1 MRAVWSLRAAGRATG
16 WADERTHL
24 LAWVLSVMTARAHYD
39 AAVLVTNTRG
49 RAVLAGALELP
60 FDEVRTDL
68 DDAPTN
74 VPARLWAIAAQT
86 APFVH
91 LDPDVFLW
99 RPLPLAVSRASV
111 FAQNPIRAVS
121 DERRVSSDE
130 RRTTNDEQVIPAPFF
145 PDAWPPAVRWAAG
158 NGQGGGID
166 LSFVGANFLSFIH
179 AYAGQAIRFY
189 EGATAGVAGS
199 GATAEGAL
207 LAAFLAYYRGQTEAG
222 SALEI
227 AYLFESAES
236 AETGPRAEAVGYT
249 RLGAAGRADA
259 DLALRIE
266 RRVARDYPD
275 YYRRC
280 LRLLAT
286 WRGW

>member
-1 MRAVWSLRAAGRATG
+1 MRAVWSLRAAAGRATG
-16 WADERTHL
+16 WADERAHL

-39 AAVLVTNTRG
+39 AAVLVTDTRG

-68 DDAPTN
+68 DDAPPA
-74 VPARLWAIAAQT
+74 VPARPWAIAAQT
-86 APFVH
+86 VPFVH

-99 RPLPLAVSRASV
+99 QPLPPAVSRGPI
-111 FAQNPIRAVS
+111 FAQNPIRATS
-121 DERRVSSDE
+121 DERQA
-130 RRTTNDEQVIPAPFF
+130 TNDEQAILRSPAPFF
-145 PDAWPPAVRWAAG
+145 PDAWPPAVRWAATG
-158 NGQGGGID
+158 GQAGGID
-166 LSFVGANFLSFIH
+166 LSFLGANFLGFIH
-179 AYAGQAIRFY
+179 AYAGGAMRFF
-189 EGATAGVAGS
+189 EGAPAHAAGLS
-199 GATAEGAL
+199 DATEGAL
-207 LAAFLAYYRGQTEAG
+207 LAAYLAYYRGQTEAG

-236 AETGPRAEAVGYT
+236 AAAGPRAEAVGYT

-266 RRVARDYPD
+266 RRVAHDYPD